1 MAAVKVGPPRD
12 HISLKAVHD
21 DNLIAYLA
29 RFDIRPD
36 LGGKLGKC
44 KFCDGPVTVEN
55 LAALFPQSGSLKLV
69 CDNATCLRGV
79 QELISEGRLSL

>member
-12 HISLKAVHD
+12 EVALKVVHD
-21 DNLIAYLA
+21 DDLIAYLA
-29 RFDIRPD
+29 GFDIRAD
-36 LGGKLGKC
+36 EHGVLETC
-44 KFCDGPVTVEN
+44 KFCGDPVTVEN

-69 CDNATCLRGV
+69 CDKAACLAGV